1 MLKLL
6 FELTCFEAL
15 GETKR
20 ICALLMDLRCAEQIA
35 LFQIV
40 IILDELREGCKLS
53 IDPIE
58 TELRDKSKK

>member
-20 ICALLMDLRCAEQIA
+20 ICALLMELRRAEQIT
-35 LFQIV
+35 LSQIV
-40 IILDELREGCKLS
+40 IIPDEIREGS
-53 IDPIE
+53 QAFD
-58 TELRDKSKK
+58 